1 MAAQPTFTGD
11 IPKLYDAVIG
21 PALFE
26 ELGDELA
33 QRVATKR
40 PRCVLETAAGT
51 GIVTRRLRDRLP
63 AGSEIIATDLS
74 PAMLATAETKFSP
87 GEVTLSPADAIALQF
102 PDASFDAL
110 VCQFGI
116 MFFPDRLRG
125 FREAWRVLAPGGHA
139 WFSVWDFAASNPFGR
154 IGLDVSR
161 AAFPADPP
169 RFYEIPF
176 NCWQMDPIKE
186 ALMMA
191 GFTDLRIDVLVRV
204 SRIADIDRLA
214 RAMVF
219 GNPLVDDVLARGA
232 DPDALATTM
241 AEALRREL
249 PTGELPIQAI
259 LFEARKRVAP

>member
-87 GEVTLSPADAIALQF
+87 GEVTLSPCGCNSSAVPRRQLRR
-102 PDASFDAL
+102 
-110 VCQFGI
+110 FGL
-116 MFFPDRLRG
+116 PVRNHVLPRPAPG
-125 FREAWRVLAPGGHA
+125 LSGGLAGAGAWR
-139 WFSVWDFAASNPFGR
+139 
-154 IGLDVSR
+154 SR
-161 AAFPADPP
+161 
-169 RFYEIPF
+169 
-176 NCWQMDPIKE
+176 
-186 ALMMA
+186 
-191 GFTDLRIDVLVRV
+191 LVQCV
-204 SRIADIDRLA
+204 
-214 RAMVF
+214 
-219 GNPLVDDVLARGA
+219 G
-232 DPDALATTM
+232 
-241 AEALRREL
+241 LRRQQSIWAHWPGCL
-249 PTGELPIQAI
+249 SCSFPGRPAAVL
-259 LFEARKRVAP
+259 